1 MNALLYI
8 IRCGLY
14 LALFYSFFL
23 LLMKNTD
30 FFRFNRAALAVGT
43 AACLL
48 LPLLRPEFPSE
59 GALLAERVSTA
70 IYAKLEPVALAQGQG
85 SGITNVGIL
94 LSIYALGLGGC
105 AIAVAISY
113 IKLASAL
120 RKVNPVRRDGCLVHI
135 SDTPAVSFC
144 WMRHILISRSDMED
158 NPAIYSHELMHARL
172 HHSMDVAAFSFIL
185 IFQWFNPLVWIMW
198 GQLKNMQEYE
208 ADKALI
214 ARGIN
219 ATQYQLLLVKKAVG
233 EKFFL
238 MASGFNHTKLKNRL
252 AMLQKEKS
260 NSWYRLTYLLC
271 LPLLSGAM
279 ILSGQAT
286 ASDAKPNVKPVIAE
300 SAEIQKDSTA
310 KANYYEID
318 VKPTFN
324 GGSANEFSKWLSENI
339 KFPEKSAK
347 VGVTG
352 TVYVQMTISSIG
364 KVKDV
369 KILRGVN
376 EEIDAE
382 VLRVTKSSPD
392 WSSGY
397 HKGQAVDVTYIFPV
411 KFTKKQE
418 TN

>member
-30 FFRFNRAALAVGT
+30 FFRFNRVALAVGT

-48 LPLLRPEFPSE
+48 LPLLRPEFP
-59 GALLAERVSTA
+59 AEEARIAETINAA
-70 IYAKLEPVALAQGQG
+70 IYAELEPVAISPGQG
-85 SGITNVGIL
+85 SGISTAGL
-94 LSIYALGLGGC
+94 LLGIYALGLGGC

-113 IKLASAL
+113 LKLATVL
-120 RKVNPVRRDGCLVHI
+120 RKVKPVRRDGCLVHI

-144 WMRHILISRSDMED
+144 WMRHIFISRSDLED
-158 NPAIYSHELMHARL
+158 NPAIYSHELMHARF
-172 HHSMDVAAFSFIL
+172 HHSIDVTAFSFIL
-185 IFQWFNPLVWIMW
+185 IFQWFNPLVWMMW

-214 ARGIN
+214 DRGIN
-219 ATQYQLLLVKKAVG
+219 VTQYQLLLVKKAVG
-233 EKFFL
+233 ERLFL

-260 NSWYRLTYLLC
+260 NGWYRLTYLLC
-271 LPLLSGAM
+271 IPLLSGAM
-279 ILSGQAT
+279 ILCGQVS
-286 ASDAKPNVKPVIAE
+286 ASAVEPNVKPVMAE
-300 SAEIQKDSTA
+300 STEIQKDSTA
-310 KANYYEID
+310 KVNYYEID
-318 VKPTFN
+318 VRPTFN
-324 GGSANEFSKWLSENI
+324 GGDATEFLKWLLDNI

-347 VGVTG
+347 EGVTG
-352 TVYVQMTISSIG
+352 TVYVQMTISSTG
-364 KVKDV
+364 KVKDT

-382 VLRVTKSSPD
+382 VLRVTNSSPD
-392 WSSGY
+392 WTPGY
-397 HKGQAVDVTYIFPV
+397 HKGKAVDVTYLFPA
-411 KFTKKQE
+411 KFAGK
-418 TN
+418 